1 MLVLHQVF
9 VYTQYNINVD
19 LEAKWEYNISWYRY
33 RLGQATVQG
42 LLEVFIA
49 TALIHSAMAIEQE
62 PLVDVEMSTSK
73 RENVVV

>member
-1 MLVLHQVF
+1 VLVIHQVF

-19 LEAKWEYNISWYRY
+19 LEAKWKYNISWYEY

-49 TALIHSAMAIEQE
+49 TALMHSAMAIGQEQ
-62 PLVDVEMSTSK
+62 LIDVD
-73 RENVVV
+73 R

>member
-1 MLVLHQVF
+1 MLVIHQVF
-9 VYTQYNINVD
+9 VYTHYNISVH
-19 LEAKWEYNISWYRY
+19 WGYNISWYRY

-49 TALIHSAMAIEQE
+49 TALIHSAKAIEQE
-62 PLVDVEMSTSK
+62 QGPLVDVEMLTSR